1 MFYGIIVHR
10 REVIIMA
17 NKDVKK
23 NALSDDSLD
32 KVSGGY
38 RPGSILLTEEE
49 AQWLNDRGYK
59 MLDRKKVSAS
69 PSDSIADSVFD
80 FTDAQGSPISVNEI
94 ANLLEAGGFSRG

>member
-1 MFYGIIVHR
+1 MS
-10 REVIIMA
+10 

-38 RPGSILLTEEE
+38 RPGSILLTKEE

-59 MLDRKKVSAS
+59 TLGGRTKVIAS
-69 PSDSIADSVFD
+69 PSDEVIYASFD
-80 FTDAQGSPISVNEI
+80 FTDAQGHHISVNEI
-94 ANLLEAGGFSRG
+94 ANLLEDAGFSRG